1 MTLAVTVVAVV
12 ALLACWVT
20 WLAGRLDRLTQRCE
34 AAWLTLDAQLV
45 RRAAGAQAYA
55 LAAGDDE
62 LAAATAAALAPPV
75 RVGPDRERLENQ
87 VSRALRAA
95 VVPDNDPLADELAAA
110 AGRLALA
117 RAFHNDAVRD
127 LRTLRGHPAV
137 RLLRLGRARPQPS
150 FFEFDD
156 AAAPRRAAVESR

>member
-20 WLAGRLDRLTQRCE
+20 WLAGRLDRLAQRCE

-45 RRAAGAQAYA
+45 RRSATAQAYA

-62 LAAATAAALAPPV
+62 LAAATGAVLAPPV
-75 RVGPDRERLENQ
+75 RDGPDRERLENR
-87 VSRALRAA
+87 VSRALRAT
-95 VVPDNDPLADELAAA
+95 VVPEHDPLAVELVAA

-127 LRTLRGHPAV
+127 LRSLRGHPVV
-137 RLLRLGRARPQPS
+137 RLLRLGAARQQPS

-156 AAAPRRAAVESR
+156 VAVPRSAAVESR